1 MMTTLYKARLKAE
14 AGDNPTSNQQAALTR
29 CGNKI
34 TQLRTL
40 VLEVLK
46 ATDQL
51 HLLPAVMEGYV
62 PVTDE

>member
-1 MMTTLYKARLKAE
+1 MMTTLYKARLKVE
-14 AGDNPTSNQQAALTR
+14 AGDNPTRYQQTALTS

-40 VLEVLK
+40 VLEILK
-46 ATDQL
+46 AIDHL
-51 HLLPAVMEGYV
+51 HVLPVVMEGYV